1 MVEEK
6 LRSKIA
12 RDLHDEMGSTLT
24 SINIISKVAMQQSGD
39 DEKINQ
45 HLGKIKDNS
54 SRMMESMSDMVWAI
68 NPSNDTFEKVALRM
82 KEFAAELLEPAGI
95 NYFFREEGQMEKA
108 VLNPEQRKDIY
119 LIFKEALNNAV
130 KYSAASEI
138 DILLKKENG
147 FVIMRVMD
155 NGKGFDMVNYKSG
168 NGIKNIK
175 SRGLQMKA
183 VVTIDSIPGTGTTI
197 SLQVPVT

>member
-1 MVEEK
+1 
-6 LRSKIA
+6 
-12 RDLHDEMGSTLT
+12 
-24 SINIISKVAMQQSGD
+24 
-39 DEKINQ
+39 
-45 HLGKIKDNS
+45 
-54 SRMMESMSDMVWAI
+54 MESMSDMVWAI

-147 FVIMRVMD
+147 FVIMKLMD
-155 NGKGFDMVNYKSG
+155 NGKGFDISKQNLG
-168 NGIKNIK
+168 NGVKNIH
-175 SRGLQMKA
+175 SRAVQMNA
-183 VVTIDSIPGTGTTI
+183 TVMIDSIPGTGTTI
-197 SLQVPVT
+197 LLQVPVT